1 MKKASLIASVCALF
15 IGAQALSA
23 QEVAQEVTFV
33 QDPSQGVMVNRTRDN
48 WFIQVEGGASWWWA
62 PQGIHRNFEDRFMPA
77 ASIYGGK
84 WFSPVFGGRFG
95 VNYLGLKGLATGP
108 NYWGVLR
115 GETINDGGMIRYKTK
130 FAEIGPVFDLMISL
144 TNWWCGY
151 KPGRVYNAVFYVG
164 AGGYF
169 TLTKHYDAAGKS
181 EGFKHLDHELMNLRA
196 GILQEFNVS
205 KHVSINLDLRATG
218 LSAIQNEGAALWNK
232 KSVAF
237 QAYLGLTY
245 NFGNG
250 EAGWVAPMVPVYPE
264 PENCDALRARL
275 AAADARI
282 ADLEQQLK
290 DCLNRP
296 TETIVEDN
304 GPLAT
309 IYYPI
314 GVSRLSRENQRVVK
328 AIGHVMM
335 QNPGKKYVLT
345 GWADN
350 YTGTDNINMRLR
362 KNRAEGVKNLLIKT
376 GVPESQITAT
386 TNNGN
391 LSDLGEKCVALDRA
405 VTIEEAK

>member
-1 MKKASLIASVCALF
+1 MKKATLLACACALF
-15 IGAQALSA
+15 MGVAANA
-23 QEVAQEVTFV
+23 QEATQEL
-33 QDPSQGVMVNRTRDN
+33 QYQPDPSQGVLLNRMKDN
-48 WFIQVEGGASWWWA
+48 WFITAEAGASFYIA
-62 PQGIHRNFEDRFMPA
+62 PYGVHRAVADRFMPA

-95 VNYLGLKGLATGP
+95 VNYLGLKGLAPSQRYIGAMP
-108 NYWGVLR
+108 EMVNGY
-115 GETINDGGMIRYKTK
+115 YKTK
-130 FAEIGPVFDLMISL
+130 YAEIGPVFDLMVNL

-151 KPGRVYNAVFYVG
+151 KPNRVYNATVYAG
-164 AGGYF
+164 AGAYF
-169 TLTKHYDAAGKS
+169 TLTRHYDAQGNS
-181 EGFKHLDHELMNLRA
+181 EGFKNADNDIINLRA
-196 GILQEFNVS
+196 GL
-205 KHVSINLDLRATG
+205 INSLRISEQMQISLDLRATG
-218 LSAIQNEGAALWNK
+218 LSDLAGVDGNRKAL
-232 KSVAF
+232 AL
-237 QAYLGLTY
+237 QAYLGFTY
-245 NFGNG
+245 NFKKRD
-250 EAGWVAPMVPVYPE
+250 WTAPVVPIIPE

-296 TETIVEDN
+296 VETVVENN

-309 IYYPI
+309 VYYPI

-328 AIGHVMM
+328 AIAHVMT
-335 QNPGKKYVLT
+335 QNSDKKYTVT

-362 KNRAEGVKNLLIKT
+362 KNRAEGVAKLLKSN
-376 GVPESQITAT
+376 GVPASQINVT

>member
-1 MKKASLIASVCALF
+1 MKKATLLACACALF
-15 IGAQALSA
+15 MGVAANA
-23 QEVAQEVTFV
+23 QEATQEL
-33 QDPSQGVMVNRTRDN
+33 QYQPDPSQGVLLNRMKDN
-48 WFIQVEGGASWWWA
+48 WFITAEAGASFYIA
-62 PQGIHRNFEDRFMPA
+62 PYGVHRAVADRFMPA

-95 VNYLGLKGLATGP
+95 VNYLGLKGLAPSQRYIGAMP
-108 NYWGVLR
+108 EMVNGY
-115 GETINDGGMIRYKTK
+115 YKTK
-130 FAEIGPVFDLMISL
+130 YAEIGPVFDLMVNL

-151 KPGRVYNAVFYVG
+151 KPNRVYNATVYAG
-164 AGGYF
+164 AGAYF
-169 TLTKHYDAAGKS
+169 TLTRHYDAQGNS
-181 EGFKHLDHELMNLRA
+181 EGFKNADNDIINLRA
-196 GILQEFNVS
+196 GL
-205 KHVSINLDLRATG
+205 INSFRISEQMQISLDLRATG
-218 LSAIQNEGAALWNK
+218 LSDLAGVDGNRKAL
-232 KSVAF
+232 AL
-237 QAYLGLTY
+237 QAYLGFTY
-245 NFGNG
+245 NFKKRD
-250 EAGWVAPMVPVYPE
+250 WTAPVVPIIPE

-296 TETIVEDN
+296 VETVVENN

-309 IYYPI
+309 VNYPI

-328 AIGHVMM
+328 AIAHVMT
-335 QNPGKKYVLT
+335 QNSDKKYTVT

-362 KNRAEGVKNLLIKT
+362 KNRAEGVAKLLKSN
-376 GVPESQITAT
+376 GVPASQINVT

>member
-1 MKKASLIASVCALF
+1 MGVAAN
-15 IGAQALSA
+15 A
-23 QEVAQEVTFV
+23 QEATQEL
-33 QDPSQGVMVNRTRDN
+33 QYQPDPSQGVLLNRMKDN
-48 WFIQVEGGASWWWA
+48 WFITAEAGASFYIA
-62 PQGIHRNFEDRFMPA
+62 PYGVHRAVADRFMPA

-95 VNYLGLKGLATGP
+95 VNYLGLKGLAPSQRYIGAMP
-108 NYWGVLR
+108 EMVNGY
-115 GETINDGGMIRYKTK
+115 YKTK
-130 FAEIGPVFDLMISL
+130 YAEIGPVFDLMVNL

-151 KPGRVYNAVFYVG
+151 KPNRVYNATVYAG
-164 AGGYF
+164 AGAYF
-169 TLTKHYDAAGKS
+169 TLTRHYDAQGNS
-181 EGFKHLDHELMNLRA
+181 EGFKNADNDIINLRA
-196 GILQEFNVS
+196 GL
-205 KHVSINLDLRATG
+205 INSFRISEQMQISLDLRATG
-218 LSAIQNEGAALWNK
+218 LSDLAGVDGNRKAL
-232 KSVAF
+232 AL
-237 QAYLGLTY
+237 QAYLGFTY
-245 NFGNG
+245 NFKKRD
-250 EAGWVAPMVPVYPE
+250 WTAPVVPIIPE

-296 TETIVEDN
+296 VETVVENN

-309 IYYPI
+309 VYYPI

-328 AIGHVMM
+328 AIAHVMT
-335 QNPGKKYVLT
+335 QNSDKKYTVT

-362 KNRAEGVKNLLIKT
+362 KNRAEGVAKLLKSN
-376 GVPESQITAT
+376 GVPASQINVT

>member
-1 MKKASLIASVCALF
+1 MKKATLLACACALF
-15 IGAQALSA
+15 MGVAANA
-23 QEVAQEVTFV
+23 QEATQEL
-33 QDPSQGVMVNRTRDN
+33 QYQPDPSQGVLLNRMKDN
-48 WFIQVEGGASWWWA
+48 WFITAEAGASFYIA
-62 PQGIHRNFEDRFMPA
+62 PYGVHRAVADRFMPA

-95 VNYLGLKGLATGP
+95 VNYLGLKGLAPSQRYIGAMP
-108 NYWGVLR
+108 EMVNGY
-115 GETINDGGMIRYKTK
+115 YKTK
-130 FAEIGPVFDLMISL
+130 YAEIGPVFDLMVNL

-151 KPGRVYNAVFYVG
+151 KPNRVYNATVYAG
-164 AGGYF
+164 AGAYF
-169 TLTKHYDAAGKS
+169 TLTRHYDAQGNS
-181 EGFKHLDHELMNLRA
+181 EGFKNADNDIINLRA
-196 GILQEFNVS
+196 GL
-205 KHVSINLDLRATG
+205 INSFRISEQMQISLDLRATG
-218 LSAIQNEGAALWNK
+218 LSDLAGVDGNRKAL
-232 KSVAF
+232 AL
-237 QAYLGLTY
+237 QAYLGFTY
-245 NFGNG
+245 NFKKRD
-250 EAGWVAPMVPVYPE
+250 WTAPVVPIIPE

-296 TETIVEDN
+296 VETVAAPA

-309 IYYPI
+309 VYYPI

-328 AIGHVMM
+328 AIAHVMT
-335 QNPGKKYVLT
+335 QNSDKKYTVT

-362 KNRAEGVKNLLIKT
+362 KNRAEGVAKLLKSN
-376 GVPESQITAT
+376 GVPASQINVT

>member
-1 MKKASLIASVCALF
+1 MKKATLLACACALF
-15 IGAQALSA
+15 MGVAANA
-23 QEVAQEVTFV
+23 QEATQEL
-33 QDPSQGVMVNRTRDN
+33 QYQPDPSQGVLLNRMKDN
-48 WFIQVEGGASWWWA
+48 WFITAEAGASFYIA
-62 PQGIHRNFEDRFMPA
+62 PYGVHRAVADRFMPA
-77 ASIYGGK
+77 ASFYGGK

-95 VNYLGLKGLATGP
+95 VNYLGLKGLAPSQRYIGAMP
-108 NYWGVLR
+108 EMVNGY
-115 GETINDGGMIRYKTK
+115 YKTK
-130 FAEIGPVFDLMISL
+130 YAEIGPVFDLMVNL

-151 KPGRVYNAVFYVG
+151 KPNRVYNATVYAG
-164 AGGYF
+164 AGAYF
-169 TLTKHYDAAGKS
+169 TLTRHYDAQGNS
-181 EGFKHLDHELMNLRA
+181 EGFKNADNDIINLRA
-196 GILQEFNVS
+196 GL
-205 KHVSINLDLRATG
+205 INSFRISEQMQISLDLRATG
-218 LSAIQNEGAALWNK
+218 LSDLAGVDGNRKAL
-232 KSVAF
+232 AL
-237 QAYLGLTY
+237 QAYLGFTY
-245 NFGNG
+245 NFKKRD
-250 EAGWVAPMVPVYPE
+250 WTAPVVPIIPE

-296 TETIVEDN
+296 VETVVENN

-309 IYYPI
+309 VYYPI

-328 AIGHVMM
+328 AIAHVMT
-335 QNPGKKYVLT
+335 QNSDKKYTVT

-362 KNRAEGVKNLLIKT
+362 KNRAEGVAKLLKSN
-376 GVPESQITAT
+376 GVPASQINVT

>member
-1 MKKASLIASVCALF
+1 MKKATLLACACALF
-15 IGAQALSA
+15 MGVAANA
-23 QEVAQEVTFV
+23 QEATQEL
-33 QDPSQGVMVNRTRDN
+33 QYQPDPSQGVLLNRMKDN
-48 WFIQVEGGASWWWA
+48 WFITAEAGASFYIA
-62 PQGIHRNFEDRFMPA
+62 PYGVHRAVADRFMPA

-84 WFSPVFGGRFG
+84 WFSPAFGGRFG
-95 VNYLGLKGLATGP
+95 VNYLGLKGLAPSQRYIGAMP
-108 NYWGVLR
+108 EMVNGY
-115 GETINDGGMIRYKTK
+115 YKTK
-130 FAEIGPVFDLMISL
+130 YAEIGPVFDLMVNL

-151 KPGRVYNAVFYVG
+151 KPNRVYNATVYAG
-164 AGGYF
+164 AGAYF
-169 TLTKHYDAAGKS
+169 TLTRHYDAQGNS
-181 EGFKHLDHELMNLRA
+181 EGFKNADNDIINLRA
-196 GILQEFNVS
+196 GL
-205 KHVSINLDLRATG
+205 INSFRISEQMQISLDLRATG
-218 LSAIQNEGAALWNK
+218 LSDLAGVDGNRKAL
-232 KSVAF
+232 AL
-237 QAYLGLTY
+237 QAYLGFTY
-245 NFGNG
+245 NFKKRD
-250 EAGWVAPMVPVYPE
+250 WTAPVVPIIPE

-296 TETIVEDN
+296 VETVVENN

-309 IYYPI
+309 VYYPI

-328 AIGHVMM
+328 AIAHVMT
-335 QNPGKKYVLT
+335 QNSDKKYTVT

-362 KNRAEGVKNLLIKT
+362 KNRAEGVAKLLKSN
-376 GVPESQITAT
+376 GVPASQINVT

>member
-1 MKKASLIASVCALF
+1 MKKATLLACACALF
-15 IGAQALSA
+15 MGVAANA
-23 QEVAQEVTFV
+23 QEATQEL
-33 QDPSQGVMVNRTRDN
+33 QYQPDPSQGVLLNRMKDN
-48 WFIQVEGGASWWWA
+48 WFITAEAGASFYIA
-62 PQGIHRNFEDRFMPA
+62 PYGVHRAVADRFMPA

-95 VNYLGLKGLATGP
+95 VNYLGLKGLAPSQRYIGAIP
-108 NYWGVLR
+108 EMVNGY
-115 GETINDGGMIRYKTK
+115 YKTK
-130 FAEIGPVFDLMISL
+130 YAEIGPVFDLMVNL

-151 KPGRVYNAVFYVG
+151 KPNRVYNATVYAG
-164 AGGYF
+164 AGAYF
-169 TLTKHYDAAGKS
+169 TLTRHYDAQGNS
-181 EGFKHLDHELMNLRA
+181 EGFKNADNDIINLRA
-196 GILQEFNVS
+196 GL
-205 KHVSINLDLRATG
+205 INSFRISEQMQISLDLRATG
-218 LSAIQNEGAALWNK
+218 LSDLAGVDGNRKAL
-232 KSVAF
+232 AL
-237 QAYLGLTY
+237 QAYLGFTY
-245 NFGNG
+245 NFKKRD
-250 EAGWVAPMVPVYPE
+250 WTAPVVPIIPE

-296 TETIVEDN
+296 VETVVENN

-309 IYYPI
+309 VYYPI

-328 AIGHVMM
+328 AIAHVMT
-335 QNPGKKYVLT
+335 QNSDKKYTVT

-362 KNRAEGVKNLLIKT
+362 KNRAEGVAKLLKSN
-376 GVPESQITAT
+376 GVPASQINVT

>member
-1 MKKASLIASVCALF
+1 MKKATLLACACALF
-15 IGAQALSA
+15 MGVAANA
-23 QEVAQEVTFV
+23 QEATRELQY
-33 QDPSQGVMVNRTRDN
+33 QPDPSQGVLLNRMKDN
-48 WFIQVEGGASWWWA
+48 WFITAEAGASFYIA
-62 PQGIHRNFEDRFMPA
+62 PYGVHRAVADRFMPA

-95 VNYLGLKGLATGP
+95 VNYLGLKGLAPSQRYIGAMP
-108 NYWGVLR
+108 EMVNGY
-115 GETINDGGMIRYKTK
+115 YKTK
-130 FAEIGPVFDLMISL
+130 YAEIGPVFDLMVNL

-151 KPGRVYNAVFYVG
+151 KPNRVYNATVYAG
-164 AGGYF
+164 AGAYF
-169 TLTKHYDAAGKS
+169 TLTRHYDAQGNS
-181 EGFKHLDHELMNLRA
+181 EGFKNADNDIINLRA
-196 GILQEFNVS
+196 GL
-205 KHVSINLDLRATG
+205 INSFRISEQMQISLDLRATG
-218 LSAIQNEGAALWNK
+218 LSDLAGVDGNRKAL
-232 KSVAF
+232 AL
-237 QAYLGLTY
+237 QAYLGFTY
-245 NFGNG
+245 NFKKRD
-250 EAGWVAPMVPVYPE
+250 WTAPVVPIIPE

-296 TETIVEDN
+296 VETVVENN

-309 IYYPI
+309 VYYPI

-328 AIGHVMM
+328 AIAHVMT
-335 QNPGKKYVLT
+335 QNSDKKYTVT

-362 KNRAEGVKNLLIKT
+362 KNRAEGVAKLLKSN
-376 GVPESQITAT
+376 GVPASQINVT

>member
-1 MKKASLIASVCALF
+1 MKKATLFAFACALF
-15 IGAQALSA
+15 IGAQAVNA
-23 QEVAQEVTFV
+23 QEAAQELTY
-33 QDPSQGVMVNRTRDN
+33 QPDPSQGVLLNRMKDN
-48 WFIQVEGGASWWWA
+48 WFITVEGGASFYVA
-62 PQGIHRNFEDRFMPA
+62 PLGVHRDAADRFMPA

-95 VNYLGLKGLATGP
+95 VNYLGLKGLAA
-108 NYWGVLR
+108 
-115 GETINDGGMIRYKTK
+115 DGSYIGALTDTYGKYNKTK
-130 FAEIGPVFDLMISL
+130 YAEIGPVFDLMINL

-151 KPGRVYNAVFYVG
+151 KPNRVYNATVYVG
-164 AGGYF
+164 GGAYF
-169 TLTKHYDAAGKS
+169 TLTRHYDAAGKS
-181 EGFKHLDHELMNLRA
+181 EGFKHANDDIFTARA
-196 GILQEFNVS
+196 GL
-205 KHVSINLDLRATG
+205 INSFRISEQMQISLDLRASG
-218 LSAIQNEGAALWNK
+218 LGALQNEGGACWNK
-232 KSVAF
+232 KGLAL
-237 QAYLGLTY
+237 QAYLGFTY
-245 NFGNG
+245 NFKKRD
-250 EAGWVAPMVPVYPE
+250 WTAPVVPICPE

-282 ADLEQQLK
+282 ADLERQLR

-296 TETIVEDN
+296 VETVVENN

-309 IYYPI
+309 VYYPI

-335 QNPGKKYVLT
+335 ANPDKKYVLT

-350 YTGTDNINMRLR
+350 YTGTDNVNMRLR
-362 KNRAEGVKNLLIKT
+362 KNRAEGVAKLLVKT
-376 GVPESQITAT
+376 GVAENQLTVT